1 MITDLFLTVL
11 QESIILSFVVL
22 ALFML
27 SPFLNKRYAAKW
39 RYWIWIFLALCFIIP
54 INGGNQHSTA
64 DLSAADLQ
72 SQTKMHIL
80 SQQENAQKNAVKN
93 RFLPRQQIVVEI
105 PAQIIQPVLSQS
117 QKRSTAFSWLDMI
130 AAIWFAGCLGMILFH
145 LVSFWHY
152 RRQIVKKGICVED
165 SMILRLTAQLSEEL
179 HIKQTVPVI
188 KSMEAASPM
197 VIGCFH
203 PLLVLPNEQY
213 STEELFFILKHEFVH
228 LKRHDVFF
236 KFLLTIANAMH
247 WFNPLVWLM
256 RREAVVDMELS
267 CDESVVQGTD
277 FNVRKA
283 YTETLYATLHRNF
296 TRTTV
301 FSTQFYGG
309 KQVMKKR
316 FQNILAKAAKK
327 NGIALLAC
335 AVIVTIS
342 LGTLVGCSVKAANQ
356 SQEQSNLGQNTAKQ
370 EQNNLE
376 QNTTEQ
382 ERNKIGQNTAEQE
395 RNKIGQNTADN
406 KNIQDMGT
414 EEIALG
420 LGEEA
425 FNKGIVM
432 ETIDVPDIVLENAK
446 KQAYYEYYTTVKTDD
461 TKCNFSN
468 WRITSLEQCYTY
480 DNLEGMVLPVYQMD
494 FSFLADSPENVAL
507 AGGASI
513 TEDGWVTPDYSNSR
527 FLIFKQEGE
536 TLTYLTCLFEND
548 CAPGDELFTEDLKL
562 QLIELGIIEQTN
574 QEVFNEI
581 SGKWIIDF
589 ERTDASLWGT
599 GVSYGNEME
608 FSKTGLFQYYIGIGI
623 GGIGQ
628 CEIKEGKIAV
638 EVEPFENPSSEKER
652 LTLQYVSGA
661 EQEYIL
667 MDWYNNEVYWIRNNK
682 KTAVLVSYHEGEA
695 EYVEAVLT
703 QGDGYSIYLTTRDWQ
718 QEEENTWTALINKQ
732 VRFWITHFEGKTAGQ
747 VKQELTDNDYAL
759 IDGTYIKQEGD
770 LLYKVELKEYPND
783 IWGVCSSYPIE
794 AEEGWGRTIVSMSE
808 TFAVTGEMVK

>member
-1 MITDLFLTVL
+1 M
-11 QESIILSFVVL
+11 
-22 ALFML
+22 
-27 SPFLNKRYAAKW
+27 
-39 RYWIWIFLALCFIIP
+39 
-54 INGGNQHSTA
+54 
-64 DLSAADLQ
+64 
-72 SQTKMHIL
+72 
-80 SQQENAQKNAVKN
+80 
-93 RFLPRQQIVVEI
+93 
-105 PAQIIQPVLSQS
+105 
-117 QKRSTAFSWLDMI
+117 
-130 AAIWFAGCLGMILFH
+130 
-145 LVSFWHY
+145 
-152 RRQIVKKGICVED
+152 
-165 SMILRLTAQLSEEL
+165 
-179 HIKQTVPVI
+179 
-188 KSMEAASPM
+188 
-197 VIGCFH
+197 
-203 PLLVLPNEQY
+203 
-213 STEELFFILKHEFVH
+213 
-228 LKRHDVFF
+228 
-236 KFLLTIANAMH
+236 
-247 WFNPLVWLM
+247 
-256 RREAVVDMELS
+256 
-267 CDESVVQGTD
+267 
-277 FNVRKA
+277 
-283 YTETLYATLHRNF
+283 
-296 TRTTV
+296 
-301 FSTQFYGG
+301 
-309 KQVMKKR
+309 
-316 FQNILAKAAKK
+316 
-327 NGIALLAC
+327 ALLAC

-356 SQEQSNLGQNTAKQ
+356 LQEQSNPGQNTAKQ

-446 KQAYYEYYTTVKTDD
+446 KQVYYEYYTTVKTDD

-494 FSFLADSPENVAL
+494 FSFLADSPENVVL

-536 TLTYLTCLFEND
+536 TLTYLTCLSEND

-562 QLIELGIIEQTN
+562 QLIELGIIEQPN

-638 EVEPFENPSSEKER
+638 EVEPFDNPNSEKER

-732 VRFWITHFEGKTAGQ
+732 VRFWITHFEGKTADQ